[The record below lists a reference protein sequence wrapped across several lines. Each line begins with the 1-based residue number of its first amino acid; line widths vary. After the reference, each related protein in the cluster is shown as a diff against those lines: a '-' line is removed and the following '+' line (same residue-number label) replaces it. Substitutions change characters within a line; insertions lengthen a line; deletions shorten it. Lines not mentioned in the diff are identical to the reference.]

1 MTTKVSYFY
10 IVISNELDDLKK
22 SIYSKIERVN
32 KSRENFSRQ
41 RSHIKKSRGGKRHRS
56 RGRSHSSSSGSR
68 SSSESS
74 NRSRRENRSRSILGR
89 LKGDLAEC
97 DNLQNIKY
105 TTILKDKQSLE
116 STNKEFANLVKEMK
130 RKLQEEQE
138 KYHDIHTQF
147 KLQEASSKRVNE
159 EFQKQS
165 ETIKDQDK
173 QIKDLKNGVITEKD
187 LLMEKKEKWR
197 QRFCELQSEI
207 DGLKE
212 QNISLE
218 NRATSYEQLT
228 VSQDALLTEEKQKI
242 RTIEHNLTILRSQLD
257 DARNEAINNQERTQ
271 AQETELTEVTVRL
284 QYETG
289 KVQELKSTIEKLTA
303 DLQQKDK
310 AMEDF
315 KIDQKQK
322 RDALLDSK
330 NDEIA
335 KLLQVQSQLKSDVE
349 KSEYRCREFES
360 ALEDTRYKLDDS
372 IKQLNIAEI
381 KLTDLVKEKELV
393 MELKSVISDRERDLD
408 MKKDYSVV
416 RSSYI
421 EIGKRSVNPSESA
434 RFQTARN

>member
-1 MTTKVSYFY
+1 M
-10 IVISNELDDLKK
+10 
-22 SIYSKIERVN
+22 N
-32 KSRENFSRQ
+32 KSRENFPRQ
-41 RSHIKKSRGGKRHRS
+41 RSHSKKSRGGKRHRS
-56 RGRSHSSSSGSR
+56 RVRSHSSSSGSR

-116 STNKEFANLVKEMK
+116 STNKQFANLVKEMK

-197 QRFCELQSEI
+197 RRFGELQSEI

-289 KVQELKSTIEKLTA
+289 KVQELKSTIEKLAA

-315 KIDQKQK
+315 KIEQKQK
-322 RDALLDSK
+322 RDIPLASK

-335 KLLQVQSQLKSDVE
+335 KLLRAQSQLKSDVE

-372 IKQLNIAEI
+372 MKQLNIAEI

-393 MELKSVISDRERDLD
+393 MELKSVISDREKDLD

-416 RSSYI
+416 RATYI
-421 EIGKRSVNPSESA
+421 EIGKRSVNPSEST
-434 RFQTARN
+434 RCQTARN